1 MSFQLFKTLDKL
13 LKSNYSFNASK
24 WRRMALSCSK
34 KVIYIIKW
42 NNIKHDGDFYCLY
55 FLHSFR
61 TKYKIEAHKKIS
73 ENCFQCLLYGYLMVL
88 KISIMC
94 REVKTTL
101 KKIVNNPL

>member
-1 MSFQLFKTLDKL
+1 MSFQLFKTQDKL
-13 LKSNYSFNASK
+13 LKSNYSFNVSK

-73 ENCFQCLLYGYLMVL
+73 EKIFLLLLQCLL
-88 KISIMC
+88 KIL
-94 REVKTTL
+94 RY
-101 KKIVNNPL
+101 